1 MMPGESQS
9 KALALAAEATI
20 GNCQKCSLLH
30 QSLNEYVS
38 SFLALKQRIAV
49 SDDAIRLQQQLE
61 ELQIKLLS
69 LEKKTADYESL
80 QAQLEEKKGALKAYG
95 QMSEEMETLK
105 QENSRTVEENKKLQN
120 QLHEV
125 EETQSLESAKLKRE
139 KAFVENDLLKV
150 QASLMKSQAKAEQ
163 LENLMEENAKTTRIK
178 ENLETK
184 VKQFEDFICKQ
195 NQQISQLT
203 KEKILLERNIDDLQA
218 RLIKLERERIKDF
231 RSTSTQASV
240 PGEPKVNKEKIRML
254 LENVWACVEPQQENT
269 TNMLHFPEPC
279 SNPVLP
285 SSPKNSLHC
294 HLKKTSPSPHKIR
307 ESHCHSVQTNAP
319 FTQIKPSPLRQNA
332 VKGPACLQS
341 TRSRKKTDA
350 PKKSKRLSEERKP
363 EESSSDFGSSTVS
376 AEEILSLF
384 KPILPCI
391 SPLPDSGAE
400 SESME
405 TGDGEKENT
414 KHSHNSVHLR
424 REKSSLITTSVSSLS
439 TKSSVVPTEKN
450 VDLPV
455 VMAQEAE
462 QMSNDNFSKDLVQ
475 KFPSVD
481 AEMKDMR
488 SADDEE
494 MQLEKATHSDQELT
508 TDLLVSASAS
518 CASSTPVIVEC
529 MPSNTESQKSSCME
543 NLDNSKTNS
552 AKHDPSKTADGGESP
567 RKIDLAVIPEGEGKN
582 TECLGEDTDVEERC
596 LSIRSSVSCKDGEEE
611 LGNGVSIK
619 LPADEDGTEV
629 QGKNVDVTANGNMKL
644 PFHCESSL
652 LEIENDECDQ
662 DGKSGQANPSNKDAN
677 FETLDTKLADNGLS
691 LSAHEETKTVN
702 CDSLKENT
710 HSVCRASSPSC
721 LFPTGK
727 LQALETCQNPEQLDV
742 GVNME
747 HVSINKK
754 TPQLV
759 PRSEKESAIKKA
771 NAQESPEDDIDA
783 SIHKVS
789 ECKLGAV
796 SPTASFKQS
805 AKGQIQC
812 LESEEQPCSVAD
824 STADQPPEFLG
835 QFLAKMGPPLPPVL
849 TPLSTPP
856 KAGKSINPRQAIGK
870 LLFPSPLDRLAS
882 PTTPVQTQLTPDS
895 RQQSSSSLN
904 SPVRSN
910 GVPSSP
916 LQFGSATPKHAVPVP
931 GRLPRTA
938 MNSSM
943 TPSSS
948 PSQENSMRI
957 LDTMYPDLSAHART
971 LSILR
976 GNVGLSMCSSD
987 SGTSPSTTVS
997 QMSGFKTINSTSTAF
1012 TKTETKGE
1020 KRRADSPPRPK
1031 NRKCLRLDNCSPTVS
1046 RQQVPSASS
1055 NSGEDTGSPQTLRLK
1070 QLRNEAAS
1078 PTMESGA
1085 PTGTDLIDTYLKKI
1099 EKQCFDLLPV
1109 IQSHLYVGNLPKK
1122 PVLREEEKEVIA
1134 EICQSC
1140 LINADD
1146 VILAILNKLKS
1157 EKRDLSTNYMQALCR
1172 VHTGICRQKRDWE
1185 KSHILAY
1192 SILAEDFPDAA
1203 MLILFMV
1210 TTWPSVLSHSSSL
1223 CQAIH
1228 AVTKLKAQENL
1239 LSCLSAF
1246 LCWDKSPPCDID
1258 ELISR
1263 TLSDIRS
1270 GSSPSFTEHGR
1281 HGMDLRTEAWEQVFT
1296 LHLLC
1301 THKMWKWTYEN
1312 VLGKELWPLMN
1323 MWVTQPRDQQAP
1335 VSDVTVAT
1343 VLRLIGRLSQLGI
1356 RERNV
1361 SSVTTVASVINTFG
1375 RHGHGEGVPWE
1386 VQLAAIYCIYDLSPI
1401 NPKEAMEALAGWRG
1415 ETSRSVPPAVT
1426 SCINQLASVCRQ
1438 IKS

>member
-1 MMPGESQS
+1 MMPGESQA
-9 KALALAAEATI
+9 KALAIAAEATI
-20 GNCQKCSLLH
+20 GNCQNCSLLH

-61 ELQIKLLS
+61 ELQIKLFS

-105 QENSRTVEENKKLQN
+105 QENSRTMEENKKLQD

-125 EETQSLESAKLKRE
+125 KETQSLERAQLKRE
-139 KAFVENDLLKV
+139 KAFVENDLLKA
-150 QASLMKSQAKAEQ
+150 QASLMKSQAQAGQ
-163 LENLMEENAKTTRIK
+163 LEKLMEENAKTTSIK
-178 ENLETK
+178 ENLENK
-184 VKQFEDFICKQ
+184 VKQFEDLICKQ
-195 NQQISQLT
+195 NQQISTMT
-203 KEKILLERNIDDLQA
+203 KEKILLEGNMGDLQA

-240 PGEPKVNKEKIRML
+240 PEEPKVNKEKIRML

-269 TNMLHFPEPC
+269 TNMLHLPEPC
-279 SNPVLP
+279 SKQVLP
-285 SSPKNSLHC
+285 SSPQNRRQCNLKN
-294 HLKKTSPSPHKIR
+294 TSSSPHKIR
-307 ESHCHSVQTNAP
+307 EAHCHSVQTNAP
-319 FTQIKPSPLRQNA
+319 STQLNPSPLRQNA
-332 VKGPACLQS
+332 DKGPACLQS
-341 TRSRKKTDA
+341 TKSKKKTDT
-350 PKKSKRLSEERKP
+350 PKKRKRLSEEHKP
-363 EESSSDFGSSTVS
+363 EESSPDLSSFTLSV
-376 AEEILSLF
+376 EHILSLF
-384 KPILPCI
+384 QPMLPTCI
-391 SPLPDSGAE
+391 SPLPDSGTE
-400 SESME
+400 LESME
-405 TGDGEKENT
+405 TEDGEKENN
-414 KHSHNSVHLR
+414 SNSVHLQ

-439 TKSSVVPTEKN
+439 PTSSVVPTEN
-450 VDLPV
+450 NMDLPV
-455 VMAQEAE
+455 VMPQEAE
-462 QMSNDNFSKDLVQ
+462 QMSDDNFSKDLVL
-475 KFPSVD
+475 KFPNVD
-481 AEMKDMR
+481 TEMKDMR
-488 SADDEE
+488 STDNEE
-494 MQLEKATHSDQELT
+494 MQVKKATQSEQE
-508 TDLLVSASAS
+508 S
-518 CASSTPVIVEC
+518 CASSTPDATISVEG
-529 MPSNTESQKSSCME
+529 MPPESQKSSCGV
-543 NLDNSKTNS
+543 NPDNRGSNS
-552 AKHDPSKTADGGESP
+552 AKHDPSKTSDGGESP
-567 RKIDLAVIPEGEGKN
+567 RKRDPAVIPEEKREN
-582 TECLGEDTDVEERC
+582 TECLDEDADVEKMR
-596 LSIRSSVSCKDGEEE
+596 LSNSSSVSCKNAEEKLE
-611 LGNGVSIK
+611 NDVSIK
-619 LPADEDGTEV
+619 LPAEEDGTEV
-629 QGKNVDVTANGNMKL
+629 QGENVDVTANGNTKL
-644 PFHCESSL
+644 PSHCESSL
-652 LEIENDECDQ
+652 LGIENDKCDQ
-662 DGKSGQANPSNKDAN
+662 DGKSGQANPSKKEVNI
-677 FETLDTKLADNGLS
+677 ETLDTKLADHGLS
-691 LSAHEETKTVN
+691 LSGHQETKIVN
-702 CDSLKENT
+702 CESLNENS
-710 HSVCRASSPSC
+710 HSVRRALSPSC
-721 LFPTGK
+721 SFPTGK

-742 GVNME
+742 GVNIE
-747 HVSINKK
+747 HVSMNKK

-759 PRSEKESAIKKA
+759 PRNEKVSAIKNA
-771 NAQESPEDDIDA
+771 NAKESPEDNIDA
-783 SIHKVS
+783 SILKVG
-789 ECKLGAV
+789 ECKLGTV
-796 SPTASFKQS
+796 SPTTSLKQN
-805 AKGQIQC
+805 AEGQIEC
-812 LESEEQPCSVAD
+812 LESEEQPCPVMG
-824 STADQPPEFLG
+824 STAAQPPESIG
-835 QFLAKMGPPLPPVL
+835 QLFTEMGPPLPPVL

-870 LLFPSPLDRLAS
+870 LLFPSPLDRLDS
-882 PTTPVQTQLTPDS
+882 PTTPVQTQLTPNS

-938 MNSSM
+938 VNSSM
-943 TPSSS
+943 TSSSS

-1020 KRRADSPPRPK
+1020 KRQADGLPQPK

-1046 RQQVPSASS
+1046 QQQVPSASS
-1055 NSGEDTGSPQTLRLK
+1055 NSGEETSSPQTLRLK
-1070 QLRNEAAS
+1070 ELQNEAAS
-1078 PTMESGA
+1078 PSMESGA

-1099 EKQCFDLLPV
+1099 ETQCFDLLPV
-1109 IQSHLYVGNLPKK
+1109 IRSHLYVGNLPKK
-1122 PVLREEEKEVIA
+1122 PVLREEEREVIA

-1140 LINADD
+1140 LIKADD

-1157 EKRDLSTNYMQALCR
+1157 EKRDLSPNYMQALCR

-1203 MLILFMV
+1203 TLILFMV
-1210 TTWPSVLSHSSSL
+1210 TTWPTVLSHSSSL
-1223 CQAIH
+1223 CQAIQ
-1228 AVTKLKAQENL
+1228 VITKLKAPENL

-1246 LCWDKSPPCDID
+1246 LGWEKSPPCDID

-1270 GSSPSFTEHGR
+1270 GSSLSFTEHSR
-1281 HGMDLRTEAWEQVFT
+1281 HGIDLRTEAWEQVFT

-1312 VLGKELWPLMN
+1312 VLGQELWPLMN
-1323 MWVTQPRDQQAP
+1323 TWVSQPRDQQAP

-1343 VLRLIGRLSQLGI
+1343 VLRLIGRLCQLGI
-1356 RERNV
+1356 REGNV
-1361 SSVTTVASVINTFG
+1361 SSVTTVANVINTFG
-1375 RHGHGEGVPWE
+1375 SHGHSEGVPWE
-1386 VQLAAIYCIYDLSPI
+1386 VQLAAIYCIYELSPI
-1401 NPKEAMEALAGWRG
+1401 DPKQAMEALAEWRG
-1415 ETSRSVPPAVT
+1415 ETSRSVPPAVM